1 MKHRT
6 EIIRHI
12 AMLNNED
19 IPATTQLIRRR
30 TLLRPDQ
37 ISNVLVEIEAAE
49 LLEREGSNIW
59 LNEAGWEEY
68 KKGIPQPVD
77 PSLLLSHSNGKS
89 D

>member
-1 MKHRT
+1 MRHRA

-12 AMLNNED
+12 AALNNED
-19 IPATTQLIRRR
+19 KPATTRLIQRR

-37 ISNVLVEIEAAE
+37 ISNVMVEIEAAG
-49 LLEREGSNIW
+49 LLEQGESDIW

-68 KKGIPQPVD
+68 KKGVPKPVD